1 LADSAS
7 PVSDSEPGSG
17 GRTPSEVA
25 AAYFERV
32 AGAFLSASGRNGTRE
47 LTYGL
52 GGETFRLRFAGET
65 LPPLMTPALEHLRC
79 SSFRSGLTV
88 NLWDAPST
96 GVDLPGPPWNR
107 GDQYGNGGVRG
118 FEEGRYRACVDLSAG
133 LCSLFDAERQEA
145 FVWLSDPAS
154 LPAYVVAAP
163 LRVIFH
169 WWTDGHDGQLAHAAA
184 VGTDRGGVLLAGA
197 GGAGKSTT
205 AFACLRG
212 GLRYA
217 GDDYV
222 LIEPRPAPR
231 VTCLY
236 NSGKLEARNMA
247 ERFPELL
254 DRVHNADAVGRGN
267 DKGLVFVHQ
276 HWPEAVSAG
285 FPVAALLVPRL
296 TGQLETRLVP
306 CSPAAGLKA
315 LLPHSVFPLPGAR
328 AASIER
334 LGALVRSV
342 PGYYLEIGADL
353 LDVPAV
359 IQNLLNGEAAC
370 LPPR

>member
-1 LADSAS
+1 M
-7 PVSDSEPGSG
+7 
-17 GRTPSEVA
+17 
-25 AAYFERV
+25 
-32 AGAFLSASGRNGTRE
+32 RE
-47 LTYGL
+47 LIFSL
-52 GGETFRLRFAGET
+52 GGKAFRMRFAGAA

-79 SSFRSGLTV
+79 SSFPSGLTV

-96 GVDLPGPPWNR
+96 GVDLPRPPWNQ
-107 GDQYGNGGVRG
+107 GDLYGNGGVRG
-118 FEEGRYRACVDLSAG
+118 FEEGRFRASVDLNAG
-133 LCSLFDAERQEA
+133 LYSLFDAERGEA
-145 FVWLSDPAS
+145 FVWVRDPAA
-154 LPAYVVAAP
+154 LPGYVIGAP
-163 LRVIFH
+163 LRVVFH
-169 WWTDGHDGQLAHAAA
+169 WWMSGHDRQLAHAAA

-197 GGAGKSTT
+197 GGAGKSTA
-205 AFACLRG
+205 AFACLRS

-254 DRVHNADAVGRGN
+254 DRVHNVDAVERGN
-267 DKGLVFVHQ
+267 DKGLVFVHR
-276 HWPEAVSAG
+276 HWPEALSPG
-285 FPVAALLVPRL
+285 FAVAALLVPRL
-296 TGQLETRLVP
+296 TGQSRTRLVP

-353 LDVPAV
+353 LDVPTV
-359 IQNLLNGEAAC
+359 IQALLDREAGC
-370 LPPR
+370 LPLR

>member
-1 LADSAS
+1 L
-7 PVSDSEPGSG
+7 PVSDSEPGIG
-17 GRTPSEVA
+17 GRESSVKA
-25 AAYFERV
+25 VGYFERV
-32 AGAFLSASGRNGTRE
+32 ADAFRSAAGRNGTRE

-52 GGETFRLRFAGET
+52 GGEGFRMRFAGEA
-65 LPPLMTPALEHLRC
+65 LPPLMTPALEHLVC
-79 SSFRSGLTV
+79 DSFRSGLTV

-107 GDQYGNGGVRG
+107 GDLYGNGAVRG
-118 FEEGRYRACVDLSAG
+118 FEEGRYRACVDLAAG
-133 LCSLFDAERQEA
+133 LYSLFDAERKEG
-145 FVWLSDPAS
+145 FVWVRDPAA
-154 LPAYVVAAP
+154 LPLYVVAAP

-169 WWTDGHDGQLAHAAA
+169 WWMGGHDRQLAHAAA

-197 GGAGKSTT
+197 GGAGKSTA
-205 AFACLRG
+205 AFACLRS

-222 LIEPRPAPR
+222 LIAPRPAPR

-254 DRVHNADAVGRGN
+254 DRVHNADAVEREN
-267 DKGLVFVHQ
+267 DKGLVFVHR
-276 HWPEAVSAG
+276 HWPD
-285 FPVAALLVPRL
+285 
-296 TGQLETRLVP
+296 
-306 CSPAAGLKA
+306 
-315 LLPHSVFPLPGAR
+315 SVFPLPGAR
-328 AASIER
+328 AAAIER

-359 IQNLLNGEAAC
+359 IQDFLTRETGC
-370 LPPR
+370 PPVR